1 MRCRVSSTLGNAV
14 EMKAETSS
22 PLQAELFERLILVG
36 AENDGAREDISPE
49 RGPLAPSL
57 G

>member
-1 MRCRVSSTLGNAV
+1 MQCRVSSTLGTAV
-14 EMKAETSS
+14 EMKAETAS
-22 PLQAELFERLILVG
+22 PFQAEFFERLIFVG

>member
-36 AENDGAREDISPE
+36 AENDGAWEDISPE
-49 RGPLAPSL
+49 RGPLAPIL

>member
-22 PLQAELFERLILVG
+22 PLQAELFVRLILVG
-36 AENDGAREDISPE
+36 AENDGAWEDISPE
-49 RGPLAPSL
+49 RGPLAPIL